1 MKMTNKVCALSGEV
15 GKRDYPT
22 FRQSLSR
29 HDNKSKKKQNTNMEG
44 DAQEPPILHTLTKH
58 ASASPDLHRSEATGS
73 QPATMPNTDE
83 PVSTTEQNEPAGD
96 IEQAC
101 GSCSECSWT
110 SADQTGLDA
119 HLQGKH
125 PLGVILSCERCS
137 KWNQK
142 YTFLVLHVA
151 DVHLHGPLRAGVL
164 EHYAEEHKAMHQ
176 KADLRVEVRVEE
188 VHKVARKIVHQELDL
203 MHEQAHKAIHQKAD
217 LTIKEINESRDRLLV
232 DAGRPW
238 AVVSQCESQSL
249 DLYDRL
255 LEQLFQLKASYDRE
269 GVARLKWAH
278 ERVDSITT
286 SSADGLHQESSS

>member
-1 MKMTNKVCALSGEV
+1 MKMTNKVCAFSGEV

-44 DAQEPPILHTLTKH
+44 DAQEPPMLHTLTKH
-58 ASASPDLHRSEATGS
+58 ASASPDLHRSEAT
-73 QPATMPNTDE
+73 
-83 PVSTTEQNEPAGD
+83 
-96 IEQAC
+96 

-176 KADLRVEVRVEE
+176 KAVLRVEVRVEE

>member
-1 MKMTNKVCALSGEV
+1 MKMANKVCAFSGEV

-44 DAQEPPILHTLTKH
+44 DAQEPPMLHTLTKH

-101 GSCSECSWT
+101 GSFSECSWT